1 MSYRRSLGQGPAL
14 PSPSAPASAQTVTV
28 GSVSAPT
35 SNIQPIMPI
44 PLQHTQAANIH
55 RYPIYPLTLFYSCS
69 PFRHVLSRGAIIG
82 ISLGITVV
90 VISIVLLAI
99 HLRRRR
105 RNRRYTDV
113 ESRRVSPFVRLRSG
127 TPVGGPEILPDIAGA
142 RLWYLEKQIRTARAS
157 SRDGLHTDEE
167 VAALNARIRELEAQ
181 MGSAWALGLTD
192 DPPPGYTA

>member
-1 MSYRRSLGQGPAL
+1 
-14 PSPSAPASAQTVTV
+14 
-28 GSVSAPT
+28 
-35 SNIQPIMPI
+35 
-44 PLQHTQAANIH
+44 
-55 RYPIYPLTLFYSCS
+55 
-69 PFRHVLSRGAIIG
+69 
-82 ISLGITVV
+82 LGITVV